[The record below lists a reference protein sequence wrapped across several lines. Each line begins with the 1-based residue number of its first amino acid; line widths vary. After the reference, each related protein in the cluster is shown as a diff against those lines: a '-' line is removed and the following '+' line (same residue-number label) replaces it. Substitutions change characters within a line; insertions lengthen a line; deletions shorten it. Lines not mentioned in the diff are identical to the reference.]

1 MKLNHGHRN
10 YIGFW
15 NIIGCMRKISLKKGF
30 YMTLKEFTQHLKK
43 NNAKEDYRLEL
54 GKDLNI
60 NNKTVNHF
68 PIPIKKHYICIDH
81 SNKRIVL
88 D

>member
-1 MKLNHGHRN
+1 
-10 YIGFW
+10 
-15 NIIGCMRKISLKKGF
+15 
-30 YMTLKEFTQHLKK
+30 MTLKEFTQHLKR

-60 NNKTVNHF
+60 NSKTVNHF
-68 PIPIKKHYICIDH
+68 PIPIKKHYISIDH

-88 D
+88 Y

>member
-1 MKLNHGHRN
+1 
-10 YIGFW
+10 
-15 NIIGCMRKISLKKGF
+15 
-30 YMTLKEFTQHLKK
+30 MTLKEFTQHLKRNK
-43 NNAKEDYRLEL
+43 AKEDYRLEL

-68 PIPIKKHYICIDH
+68 PIPIKKYCICIDH